1 MIENIKINNFRGIKE
16 LTIENLGQINIILG
30 KNNCGKTSLL
40 DAILLLSGATNP
52 RLPITINWARNYSNM
67 SDEMFRINF
76 YGLEPKNKIRL
87 SGKYNHSKERNLTIS
102 YREERSEIIGKENDT
117 LDIHYY
123 LNLEAEISGKKY
135 HTELKYPGNDTTSA
149 SVSDI
154 KDEEYTEEL
163 KTFYISSSDPFNNNK
178 QLFTNLLLDKQE
190 HAIIESL
197 RTIEPNLKDI
207 IVANDNLYADIGL
220 EKRIPIQVLGDG
232 IRKIISIL
240 INIYQAK
247 DGGVLLIDEID
258 NGLHYQSMPTLWK
271 TILWMANKY
280 NVQIFATTHNIDSL
294 RALKNELSESLEN
307 SNMQDKTHIYTLRKK
322 QSGDMMA
329 FMNEYSQFTHLINTE
344 TEIR

>member
-280 NVQIFATTHNIDSL
+280 DVQIFATTNNIESLQALNKVLSNDYTESKDHIMCYSL
-294 RALKNELSESLEN
+294 RHMNTDELKAYNYPY
-307 SNMQDKTHIYTLRKK
+307 DKFNYV
-322 QSGDMMA
+322 
-329 FMNEYSQFTHLINTE
+329 INQE
-344 TEIR
+344 IEIR

>member
-1 MIENIKINNFRGIKE
+1 MIESIKINNFRGIKE

-40 DAILLLSGATNP
+40 DAILLFSGATNP
-52 RLPITINWARNYSNM
+52 RLPITINWARKYSNM

-76 YGLEPKNKIRL
+76 YGLEPKNKIIL

-154 KDEEYTEEL
+154 KDEVYTEEL

-280 NVQIFATTHNIDSL
+280 DVQIFATTHNIESLQALNKVLSNDCTESKDHIMCYSL
-294 RALKNELSESLEN
+294 RHMNTDELKAYNYPY
-307 SNMQDKTHIYTLRKK
+307 DKFNYV
-322 QSGDMMA
+322 
-329 FMNEYSQFTHLINTE
+329 INQE
-344 TEIR
+344 IEIR